1 MYCEDGPL
9 ITNVCHLLPWHVYIN
24 PPLLYNFFSLHDIS
38 NTVKHQSAARRQM
51 RRKMGA
57 KTNIAKWR
65 NLHTLSK
72 AVLANRNWSVRS
84 CKTQKINPL
93 IDPFSRKSRCCSIS
107 ICENEPAIS
116 LGFKNGGNELNV
128 VASGSFRTVIY
139 GMELLFFPFLFFSFL
154 LIIGKYSHK
163 SGHVRQFC
171 YRLVGIFEYII
182 CGGGG
187 TCLLRACWCS
197 V

>member
-24 PPLLYNFFSLHDIS
+24 PPLLYNIFFLHDTS
-38 NTVKHQSAARRQM
+38 NTVKLQSAARRQM
-51 RRKMGA
+51 RHKIGV
-57 KTNIAKWR
+57 KTNTAKGR

-72 AVLANRNWSVRS
+72 AAWANRNWSVCSRD
-84 CKTQKINPL
+84 TQKINPL

-128 VASGSFRTVIY
+128 VASGSFQAVIY
-139 GMELLFFPFLFFSFL
+139 GTELLVFFSFFPFSFDNRK
-154 LIIGKYSHK
+154 I
-163 SGHVRQFC
+163 QP
-171 YRLVGIFEYII
+171 
-182 CGGGG
+182 
-187 TCLLRACWCS
+187 
-197 V
+197 